1 MPTAWPTITTPETDR
16 AAILTATCW
25 EGRFILLTLANCSG
39 ERRIERRID
48 GFGLSAFGYFG
59 PAESWSLTARTTFAA
74 ARSCGCRSGT
84 PRSCNDRDC
93 DSLSGCG
100 SSVPACETGRTRGC
114 AWITRMYGCFR
125 SGRRLA
131 EYPYQPPYQMMWST
145 KDATAAAVA

>member
-84 PRSCNDRDC
+84 LTSCAGRG
-93 DSLSGCG
+93 LRKLRE
-100 SSVPACETGRTRGC
+100 CEWR
-114 AWITRMYGCFR
+114 A
-125 SGRRLA
+125 
-131 EYPYQPPYQMMWST
+131 P
-145 KDATAAAVA
+145 V